1 MGIHR
6 MVMHRDQSKSKG
18 TDGVANHI
26 RGVGKGPRRR
36 GP

>member
-6 MVMHRDQSKSKG
+6 MVMHHDQSESKG
-18 TDGVANHI
+18 TDGVANRI
-26 RGVGKGPRRR
+26 RGVGKGRSRR